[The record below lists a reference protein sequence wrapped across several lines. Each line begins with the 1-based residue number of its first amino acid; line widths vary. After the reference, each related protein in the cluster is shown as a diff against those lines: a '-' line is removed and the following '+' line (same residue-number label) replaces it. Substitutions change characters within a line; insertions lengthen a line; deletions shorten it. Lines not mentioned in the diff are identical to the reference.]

1 HAAGDPTREAPDA
14 TPTARRARAK
24 AEPGMTRASDVRRF
38 LWLLRNYSA
47 PYWWAVGL
55 LLLTSYV
62 GTALSALFPVLMA
75 PILDLALG
83 VPVGA
88 GVSGTAPN
96 DGLSLTNLG
105 AAFFDWVGVRAVDDR
120 FRAIV
125 VLCLVYLAV
134 GILKGIADFGN
145 YLFGL
150 WIRVRATA
158 ALQRDLFRHLLG
170 LSMSFFNRQRT
181 GELVSRLEADA
192 NATTAGLETI
202 VGTALTA
209 PLLIAF
215 YAYLMVRTSP
225 MLVGAAV
232 GAVLLHY
239 GLEAALL
246 LLAAWELLA
255 GRLGTPAFFLFLY
268 VGRAAMTQLSML
280 GAAYTS
286 MHSTLAASS
295 RIDELLRIAPA
306 LTDGAG
312 TITAF
317 RDRIV
322 LRDVTF

>member
-1 HAAGDPTREAPDA
+1 
-14 TPTARRARAK
+14 
-24 AEPGMTRASDVRRF
+24 MTRVSDVRRF

-145 YLFGL
+145 YLLGL

-192 NATTAGLETI
+192 NR
-202 VGTALTA
+202 GTAQGLQ
-209 PLLIAF
+209 IE
-215 YAYLMVRTSP
+215 VQDN
-225 MLVGAAV
+225 GA
-232 GAVLLHY
+232 GFTP
-239 GLEAALL
+239 EAA
-246 LLAAWELLA
+246 
-255 GRLGTPAFFLFLY
+255 
-268 VGRAAMTQLSML
+268 QK
-280 GAAYTS
+280 
-286 MHSTLAASS
+286 AASPFFTTRNVGLGLGLTVS
-295 RIDELLRIAPA
+295 RKIMETHQGKLEIVAPKLGQAGVVRISLPLEGPA
-306 LTDGAG
+306 KG
-312 TITAF
+312 T
-317 RDRIV
+317 
-322 LRDVTF
+322 